1 MIPTIIGSVVGIMV
15 CLSLYYITRWIA
27 DSVDASDR
35 ETQ

>member
-15 CLSLYYITRWIA
+15 CLSLYYITRWIS

-35 ETQ
+35 DAQ